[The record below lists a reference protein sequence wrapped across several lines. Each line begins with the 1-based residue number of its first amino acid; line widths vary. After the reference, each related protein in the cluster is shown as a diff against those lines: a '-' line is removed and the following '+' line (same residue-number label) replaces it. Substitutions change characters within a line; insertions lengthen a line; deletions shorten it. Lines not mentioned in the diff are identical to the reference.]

1 MRALLYEG
9 PGRLDLVDRERPEPG
24 PGEVVGR
31 VLACGICGTDLRIA
45 KGAHRAY
52 PEGTT
57 RVPGHE
63 LVIEIAALGAGVTAV
78 GEGDRVFV
86 APNLGCGSCPACR
99 AGRLNLCRE
108 AEAFGITFDGGFA
121 EYVRVPAAAVE
132 QGNLLPAPEGA
143 DPAALSVVEPLA
155 CVLRGQ
161 RAVGVTERDWVL
173 VCGAGPIGLLH
184 VALAKAAGAE
194 AVLVS
199 EPHDVRRAEALSFGA
214 DVGIDPGAED
224 LRERLLAETGG
235 LGADVVITAVP
246 VPAVQEQALS
256 LAAIGGRINFFGGL
270 PRDASIIRIDSN
282 DVHYRELLI
291 TGTTANDTED
301 CRAALDLVTSGR
313 LDLDRMV
320 TARFGIDRSADA
332 FAAAAGGRELK
343 VVIEP

>member
-1 MRALLYEG
+1 MRALVYEDG
-9 PGRLDLVDRERPEPG
+9 LHVKEVARPEPAA
-24 PGEVVGR
+24 GEVIGR

-52 PEGTT
+52 PEGTC

-63 LVIEIAALGAGVTAV
+63 LVIEISDLGAGVDGGLA
-78 GEGDRVFV
+78 EGDRVFV
-86 APNLGCGSCPACR
+86 APNLGCGRCPACR
-99 AGRLNLCRE
+99 AGRLNLCRD

-132 QGNLLPAPEGA
+132 QGNLLPVPAGA

-161 RAVGVTERDWVL
+161 RAVAVGEGDRVL

-184 VALAKAAGAE
+184 VALARAAGAT
-194 AVLVS
+194 VLVS
-199 EPHDVRRAEALSFGA
+199 EPHAVRRTEAVEFGA
-214 DVGIDPGAED
+214 AVGIDPAAED
-224 LRERLLAETGG
+224 LRERVLAETDG

-246 VPAVQEQALS
+246 VPAVQEQALG

-270 PRDASIIRIDSN
+270 PRDASTIRIDSN
-282 DVHYRELLI
+282 DVHYRELQI
-291 TGTTANDTED
+291 TGTTANDTDD
-301 CRAALDLVTSGR
+301 CRAALELATSGR
-313 LDLDRMV
+313 IDLSRLV
-320 TARFGIDRSADA
+320 TARFSIDQSDDA